1 MRIAF
6 SILYLMSLPLISGI
20 QQMGIGIPNV
30 QEAFDWYRKTLKI
43 DIKMFEEA
51 AEAKLMLPYT
61 ANKPQSRHAI
71 LALSGQGGGGLEIW
85 QYVGRTPQPAAFDI
99 QLGDLGL
106 NINKFK
112 CHNADAA
119 YDNLKQQGV
128 ELLGQVHT
136 NPAGAK
142 HFFAKDPY
150 GNIFEAV
157 ESTNWFRKIG
167 DHFGGVY
174 GCIIGVSDM
183 EKSLT
188 FYKEILGYDQ
198 ILSDHTEQFQDFEGL
213 PAGEQKYRR
222 VILAHSQNR
231 QGPFSRMLGQS
242 QIELV
247 QSLDRKP
254 NFIFKDRL
262 WGDLGY
268 IHLCFDIK
276 GMPEL
281 RDKCAKLGHPFTV
294 DSSAAMDSFD
304 MGEAAGNFAY
314 IEDPDGSLIEF
325 VETHKIPVVKKIG
338 WYIDLRKRLP
348 SKALPD
354 WMLKMLSFNRV
365 KN

>member
-1 MRIAF
+1 
-6 SILYLMSLPLISGI
+6 MSLPLISGI

-61 ANKPQSRHAI
+61 NNQTQSRHAI

-85 QYVGRTPQPAAFDI
+85 QYVGRTPQPAEFDV

-112 CHNADAA
+112 CTDVDKAYAD
-119 YDNLKQQGV
+119 LKSKGV
-128 ELLGQVHT
+128 ELLGSVSKNT
-136 NPAGAK
+136 VGRK

-150 GNIFEAV
+150 GNVFEAV
-157 ESTNWFRKIG
+157 ESTNWFRRIG
-167 DHFGGVY
+167 DYFGGVY
-174 GCIIGVSDM
+174 GCSIGVSDM
-183 EKSLT
+183 EKSLK
-188 FYKEILGYDQ
+188 FYKDILGYDTV
-198 ILSDHTEQFQDFEGL
+198 LSDDTNTFEDL
-213 PAGEQKYRR
+213 SALAAGDQKYRR
-222 VILAHSQNR
+222 VLLAHSQER
-231 QGPFSRMLGQS
+231 QGPFSNMLGQS
-242 QIELV
+242 QIELF
-247 QSLDRKP
+247 QALDRTP

-276 GMPEL
+276 GMAEL

-314 IEDPDGSLIEF
+314 IEDPDGALIEF
-325 VETHKIPVVKKIG
+325 VETHKIPIAKKLG
-338 WYIDLRKRLP
+338 WFLDLRKRKP
-348 SKALPD
+348 VKALPN
-354 WMLKMLSFNRV
+354 WMLKLLALNRV
-365 KN
+365 KD

>member
-1 MRIAF
+1 
-6 SILYLMSLPLISGI
+6 MSLPLISGI

-30 QEAFDWYRKTLKI
+30 QEAFDWYRKTLKV

-61 ANKPQSRHAI
+61 ANQPQSRHAI

-85 QYVGRTPQPAAFDI
+85 QYVGRTPQPAAFEI

-112 CHNADAA
+112 CTDVDKAYADLDA
-119 YDNLKQQGV
+119 KGV
-128 ELLGQVHT
+128 DLLGSVSMNT
-136 NPAGAK
+136 NGKK

-157 ESTNWFRKIG
+157 ESNNWFRRNG
-167 DHFGGVY
+167 DYFGGSY

-183 EKSLT
+183 EKSLK
-188 FYKEILGYDQ
+188 FYKEILGYDT
-198 ILSDHTEQFQDFEGL
+198 ILSDDTDHFEDLKPLASGDK
-213 PAGEQKYRR
+213 KYRR
-222 VILAHSQNR
+222 VLLAHSQER
-231 QGPFSRMLGQS
+231 QGPFSNMLGQS

-247 QSLDRKP
+247 QALDRTP
-254 NFIFKDRL
+254 QLIFKDRL

-314 IEDPDGSLIEF
+314 IEDPDGALIEF
-325 VETHKIPVVKKIG
+325 VETHKIPIAKKIG
-338 WYIDLRKRLP
+338 WFLDLRKRKP
-348 SKALPD
+348 SKALPN
-354 WMLKMLSFNRV
+354 WMLKLLAMNRV
-365 KN
+365 KD